1 MYFYIHLSTIIWKVD
16 WKLFMLMKD
25 HLGKKGKIIL
35 TISVTI
41 LLDIVPVVLIM
52 FGIWV
57 IKYFSRFFGFEET
70 TFIKLLTTCSETF
83 MIVLYLFFVG
93 ATLVQSYKLFMSEEL

>member
-16 WKLFMLMKD
+16 WKLFMLKTTLPRRVTDKM
-25 HLGKKGKIIL
+25 IP
-35 TISVTI
+35 ISVTI

-70 TFIKLLTTCSETF
+70 TFIKLLTACSETF